1 MQNKNRVVQ
10 HFSDEYLEE
19 CRKMNADQICK
30 FLDDYKKLHFDIG
43 KLKQIN
49 LRVPENILKTFQAKA
64 RSEGV
69 QYQKKIRELI
79 TDWAVNS

>member
-1 MQNKNRVVQ
+1 MRNKTRAVQ
-10 HFSDEYLEE
+10 HFSDEYLQE
-19 CRKMNADQICK
+19 CKKMSADQICQ

-49 LRVPENILKTFQAKA
+49 LRVPENILKAFQAKA
-64 RSEGV
+64 RLEGV

-79 TDWAVNS
+79 TNWAINS

>member
-1 MQNKNRVVQ
+1 MQNKTRAVQ
-10 HFSDEYLEE
+10 HFSDEYLQE
-19 CRKMNADQICK
+19 CKKMSADQICQ

-49 LRVPENILKTFQAKA
+49 LRVPENILKAFQAKA
-64 RSEGV
+64 RLEGV

-79 TDWAVNS
+79 TNWAINS